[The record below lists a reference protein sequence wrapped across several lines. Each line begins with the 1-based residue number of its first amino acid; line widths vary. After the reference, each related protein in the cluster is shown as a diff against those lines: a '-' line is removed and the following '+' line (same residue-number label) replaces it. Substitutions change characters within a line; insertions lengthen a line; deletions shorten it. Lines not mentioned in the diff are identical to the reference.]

1 MPIIV
6 DLKQDIKND
15 MNALLN
21 AHTHRGR
28 SRSPHVG
35 LTSNVL
41 PEAQRSQTG
50 ATSEYVQKL
59 NHYWFVLR
67 VTFNTGQRIVI
78 PYNDGSLHDVDFR
91 LYFYQSVEIDV
102 RNFAGDVMTMLDG
115 RCIFA

>member
-1 MPIIV
+1 
-6 DLKQDIKND
+6 
-15 MNALLN
+15 MNALIN
-21 AHTHRGR
+21 AHTKREQDD
-28 SRSPHVG
+28 SPHVR
-35 LTSNVL
+35 LTSDVL
-41 PEAQRSQTG
+41 PEAQCSQTG
-50 ATSEYVQKL
+50 AISEYVQKP

-91 LYFYQSVEIDV
+91 LYFYQSVEIDA